1 MSQGKTNLQVE
12 SQKEEPMA
20 RQEEAGGP
28 KIDPRIEAL
37 LSLELGDNVYCLEE
51 IVWMDPDESAGLHHI
66 FVDIVDEQGRRLAG
80 EKFRVSWSDG
90 EVEIPIE
97 EKPGEPWGG
106 NYPMYATMGSYK
118 VGILSPDAPSDEV
131 AGLGMGTPQD
141 PATKHHTSFGLRFV
155 RRSGVEEPSPPDEPE
170 PIEEPEPDKEPEP
183 QEPVPDEGPI
193 TEPERPAPPSETS
206 LKIDARIR
214 DVVTLDLS
222 GDLFKL
228 EEIVWMDPEESRGL
242 HHIFVDVVDQEGRR
256 LAGEKFRVVWE
267 GEEVI
272 IPVEEKPGEPWGGNY
287 PMYATMGSY
296 SVSIVSPSGASDSVT
311 GLGMGT
317 PEEPHIKH
325 HTSFGLRFRK
335 LS

>member
-1 MSQGKTNLQVE
+1 MA
-12 SQKEEPMA
+12 KEEKV
-20 RQEEAGGP
+20 GGP
-28 KIDPRIEAL
+28 KIDPRIADW
-37 LSLELGDNVYCLEE
+37 LSLELGDNVYRLEE
-51 IVWMDPDESAGLHHI
+51 IVWMDPDESGGLHHI

-80 EKFRVSWSDG
+80 EKFRVSWPDG
-90 EVEIPIE
+90 EDVIPIE

-106 NYPMYATMGSYK
+106 NYPMYAAMGSYK
-118 VGILSPDAPSDEV
+118 VGVFSPDASSDSV
-131 AGLGMGTPQD
+131 AGLGMGTPAD

-155 RRSGVEEPSPPDEPE
+155 RRSDAGEPPSPGEPE

-183 QEPVPDEGPI
+183 QEPTPEEGPKE
-193 TEPERPAPPSETS
+193 EPEQPAPPGEDSA
-206 LKIDARIR
+206 LKIDARVR
-214 DVVTLDLS
+214 DLVTLDRS

-228 EEIVWMDPEESRGL
+228 EEIVWMDPDESKGL
-242 HHIFVDVVDQEGRR
+242 HHIFVDVVDQQGHR
-256 LAGEKFRVVWE
+256 LPGTQFRVAWSD
-267 GEEVI
+267 EEI
-272 IPVEEKPGEPWGGNY
+272 ILPVEEKPGEPWGGNY

-296 SVSIVSPSGASDSVT
+296 SVNIVSPSGTSDLVA